1 MLRDLCFA
9 LSGAVKSVFKRLRER
24 SPIDFSRC
32 PVISNRTNH
41 QLPKNLIQIHADE
54 AEVRRRLN
62 CFVERK
68 REEINET
75 NVKDFIEPQ
84 KETAGDTDPEETC
97 ARVRSSV
104 YRYKNA
110 SSHLK
115 GNVLIFNRYA
125 IRMYYYY

>member
-1 MLRDLCFA
+1 MCVCA
-9 LSGAVKSVFKRLRER
+9 LISFTGATAARSVFERIRER
-24 SPIDFSRC
+24 SPIDFTKC
-32 PVISNRTNH
+32 PVNTDRISRAGK
-41 QLPKNLIQIHADE
+41 QIAKNLVQIHADE

-75 NVKDFIEPQ
+75 NVKDFIEPASHN
-84 KETAGDTDPEETC
+84 ESSGTDPPDGDETC

-115 GNVLIFNRYA
+115 GKALKR
-125 IRMYYYY
+125 